1 MLILNAALILVH
13 PLPDTLQEGFAAD
26 LMAIYAL
33 LIQQPLDD
41 VLRGDTGVIL
51 SRHPQGV
58 IALHAMVANEDI
70 FNGGGDGVTKAKRS
84 RGIWWRHTDNK
95 RSTGRTGL
103 WLEVAPFFPA
113 AIPVGFNGLRLAAL
127 WQGQG
132 CFAPGGGCHGVG
144 GACRPPPVV

>member
-41 VLRGDTGVIL
+41 VLRGDTGVIF

-58 IALHAMVANEDI
+58 ITLHAMVANEDI
-70 FNGGGDGVTKAKRS
+70 FNGGGDGVTKVKRA
-84 RGIWWRHTDNK
+84 RDIGWRHTDNK
-95 RSTGRTGL
+95 RCTGRTGL
-103 WLEVAPFFPA
+103 WLEVASFFPE
-113 AIPVGFNGLRLAAL
+113 AIPFAFNGLRLVGF
-127 WQGQG
+127 WQ
-132 CFAPGGGCHGVG
+132 
-144 GACRPPPVV
+144 R